1 MPSSSAVRPIEST
14 SLAERVTTELRRSI
28 LSGDL
33 APGQKFS
40 LREVSGMLDV
50 SFIPVREALRQLET
64 EGLVVTRP
72 GRSAFVAPLDLDDL
86 QAIYRLRR
94 HIEPDI
100 ASRSCLLLSD
110 AELDRLESQAAEFGD
125 EHLSMDAMYESHLS
139 FHLALFA
146 PAASAWDVR
155 ILTTL
160 WRAGERYVRI
170 GFGRLD
176 PDPKEHERR
185 EEAHESLVDAFRTR
199 DPERAAAAIREHL
212 DRNETIALGAL
223 NEVAD
228 LDASES
234 V

>member
-1 MPSSSAVRPIEST
+1 MSSLSAVRPIEST
-14 SLAERVTTELRRSI
+14 SMAERVTTELRRSI

-33 APGQKFS
+33 EPGQKFS
-40 LREVSGMLDV
+40 LREVAGMLDV

-72 GRSAFVAPLDLDDL
+72 GRSAFVAPLDLGDL

-110 AELDRLESQAAEFGD
+110 DELDRLEGQAAKFGD
-125 EHLSMDAMYESHLS
+125 QHLSMDAIYESHLN
-139 FHLALFA
+139 FHRALFA
-146 PAASAWDVR
+146 PAASQWDVR

-176 PDPKEHERR
+176 PDPMEHVRR
-185 EEAHESLVDAFRTR
+185 EDAHESLVAAFRKR
-199 DPERAAAAIREHL
+199 EPLAAATAIREHL
-212 DRNETIALGAL
+212 DRNETLALGAL

-228 LDASES
+228 AITEP

>member
-1 MPSSSAVRPIEST
+1 M
-14 SLAERVTTELRRSI
+14 AERVTTELRRSI

-33 APGQKFS
+33 KPGQKFS
-40 LREVSGMLDV
+40 LREVAEMLDV

-64 EGLVVTRP
+64 EALVVTRP
-72 GRSAFVAPLDLDDL
+72 GRSAYVAPLDLVDL
-86 QAIYRLRR
+86 HAIYRLRR
-94 HIEPDI
+94 HIEPEI

-110 AELDRLESQAAEFGD
+110 DELDRLEGQAAAFG
-125 EHLSMDAMYESHLS
+125 EPHLSMDAMYESHLN

-146 PAASAWDVR
+146 PAASVWDVR

-176 PDPKEHERR
+176 PDPMEHVRR
-185 EEAHESLVDAFRTR
+185 EEAHESLVEEFRR
-199 DPERAAAAIREHL
+199 REPIAAAAAIRQHL

-228 LDASES
+228 ATTEP